1 MRGLAKEIKYDAFIS
16 YRHCQPDS
24 DIAQRIQ
31 KKLEGFRIP
40 KDVAKRIGKTRLNRV
55 FRDETEF
62 AVADDLTVAIETA
75 LNNSEF
81 LIAIC
86 SRAYLESSWCQK
98 EIESFLRFHDRK
110 HILLVLADGEPDTAF
125 PKVLLYEE
133 VYSAN
138 PNGMIVATRKPIEP
152 LAADCKGKD
161 AKERNPKID
170 IAVIRLAASILGI
183 GFDDLQQRH
192 RKEAAKKARIRV
204 LTAFGVLAAI
214 TAISLGFLIKIAG
227 QNEKILKQNEEI
239 AEQNAIIFRK
249 YADTL
254 AATSDNL
261 LRDGKRKDAV
271 YAARL
276 ALPDEKT
283 DDYSEL
289 AANALINALGLYDT
303 PDSFSS
309 DGDIMLPC
317 SVVRDMVISPEGRY
331 AGVIGVDRNRYVV
344 DLNSGE
350 TVFTFPDS
358 DNSDFHFDGE
368 NGFLYVIPG
377 ENYRYYDL
385 NSRTETYLNF
395 SKGSVYS
402 NNYGEG
408 YAVITDQGAALYK
421 GPEIFMTVDYSSL
434 GFTFGPGAETEAI
447 FIPGSDDVWLVVRD
461 FERSSTSAFIVNM
474 QSGSVTGM
482 VLSNSSVL
490 NGFATDG
497 VTMIWSTEDGTGY
510 KICLADAVTGEVI
523 STRYETEVSGLAVW
537 GNDVVVVTYDE
548 LLVMNRNLETMTSTE
563 INGLASIMTTTEGI
577 VLLGFADGDCWQ
589 IRNGGYSHFSPNN
602 TGTIFICEKSFRNG
616 KLYIAVTGENH
627 IYTYAVRQSDY
638 MTTYYGDYKEL
649 EYWSGDD
656 PEKLRF
662 RELVMK
668 KEKDYTEDRIYNVV
682 LCENADLGIIQLWD
696 GRVSIYKASTGTH
709 IKTIYTLEGTI
720 RGFYYDQKLSYY
732 YISAS
737 NIYIYEE
744 DFRSVCEIPDCSLVG
759 LDRETGYPVV
769 VDLTHTDMESE
780 EILYLVHPVTYEQL
794 ISMADDYLDGF
805 EPDDRIK
812 EKYSL

>member
-1 MRGLAKEIKYDAFIS
+1 MGMAKEIRYDAFIS

-24 DIAQRIQ
+24 EIAQRIQ

-40 KDVAKRIGKTRLNRV
+40 KDVAKKIGKTRLNRV

-152 LAADCKGKD
+152 LAADCRGKD

-170 IAVIRLAASILGI
+170 IAVIRLAASILGL

-204 LTAFGVLAAI
+204 LTAFGVLAMI

-239 AEQNAIIFRK
+239 AEQNAIITRK

-271 YAARL
+271 YAART

-289 AANALINALGLYDT
+289 AANALINALGIYDT
-303 PDSFSS
+303 PDTFSS

-317 SVVRDMVISPEGRY
+317 SVVRDMVISPGGRY

-344 DLNSGE
+344 DLDSGE
-350 TVFTFPDS
+350 TVYTYPDS

-368 NGFLYVIPG
+368 NGFIYVIPG
-377 ENYRYYDL
+377 GNYRYYDL
-385 NSRTETYLNF
+385 NSRTETVLGF
-395 SKGSVYS
+395 SKCSVYS
-402 NNYGEG
+402 NNNGEG
-408 YAVITDQGAALYK
+408 YAVIRDYGAEIYK
-421 GPEIFMTVDYSSL
+421 GTDLFVSVDYSSS
-434 GFTFGPGAETEAI
+434 GFTFSPGAETEAV

-461 FERSSTSAFIVNM
+461 FDRASTTAFIVNM
-474 QSGSVTGM
+474 QTGSVFGR
-482 VLSNSSVL
+482 VLSASSVL

-497 VTMIWSTEDGTGY
+497 VTMIYRTDETRSY
-510 KICLADAVTGEVI
+510 RICLADAMTGEVI
-523 STRYETEVSGLAVW
+523 STREEAEVSGMAVW
-537 GNDVVVVTYDE
+537 GDDVVVITYDE
-548 LLVMNRNLETMTSTE
+548 ILVMNRNLETMTSTD
-563 INGLASIMTTTEGI
+563 ISGLASIMTTTEGI
-577 VLLGFADGDCWQ
+577 VLLGFTDGDCWR
-589 IRNGGYSHFSPNN
+589 IRDGGYSHFSPNN
-602 TGTIFICEKSFRNG
+602 TGTIFNCEKAFRNG
-616 KLYIAVTGENH
+616 KLYIAETGENH

-638 MTTYYGDYKEL
+638 MTSYQGDYKQL
-649 EYWSGDD
+649 EYRSGDE
-656 PEKLRF
+656 PEQLRF

-682 LCENADLGIIQLWD
+682 LCEYADLGIIQLWD
-696 GRVSIYKASTGTH
+696 GRISIYEASTGKH
-709 IKTIYTLEGTI
+709 IKTIYAMEGTV

-737 NIYIYEE
+737 NLYIFDE
-744 DFRSVCEIPDCSLVG
+744 DFRSVCEIPDCTLVG

-769 VDLTHTDMESE
+769 LDLTHTGMEDN

-794 ISMADDYLDGF
+794 ISMADAYLNGY
-805 EPDDRIK
+805 EPDERVK
-812 EKYSL
+812 EKYSLG